1 MNINLITEE
10 EVHLI
15 LTSLPQLK
23 KLNGKEIKIT
33 EERDINGIVDLDNED
48 IKNISFRNEISFINE
63 TYRKVNEN
71 LKRNRI
77 NDNFKDTFQTLI
89 KNEINKINSN
99 EANAPNYIYATT
111 IIESQLS
118 IYSFFFEKFI
128 AVLDKKEEIALSE
141 VSKMLHENISRS
153 YLFLIKII
161 YQLYPKITAKTEM
174 LKKQLNEA
182 FVYVHSVE
190 KEINVF
196 EMKVK
201 NITKEK
207 DAIISKL
214 KDENDLLRMKLQKS
228 EKENKLMFDKLM
240 ADAKKI
246 IEENEDSKRELK
258 GVQRGDNESHKE
270 NKIQIHNSLMS
281 NKLLSSSSN
290 LKMISIRNIKE
301 TINEIYSSK
310 IDCDKITK
318 ENNLPKE
325 TLEQH
330 MYSFINQKYGLKQI
344 IIEYTTNFMNG
355 VCYYSNE
362 DNDIYLFA
370 KILKNEI
377 DEKFKLHIDQF
388 RKTISDKLFDYLTM
402 KYPFKNKSEITKMQR
417 EKICG
422 YLIEEEWKY
431 IISILLEEKD
441 NEYIDKKIYDMSLSN
456 SKKLLHKD
464 NRKLTR
470 EEIIN
475 QSKYPEENKVL
486 YYDIEYCIIELK
498 IKQRENYLKN
508 FVILFRKFDHDYDGI
523 ITEEEFI
530 KMIYSANIFGTETQ
544 EKIIEYLSIIDPNN
558 HQHII
563 FTACVD
569 LFTSQL
575 YEGKPVMDLL
585 IGNK

>member
-1 MNINLITEE
+1 MKKVKTLEELNINLNTEE

-23 KLNGKEIKIT
+23 KLNGKEIKLT

-48 IKNISFRNEISFINE
+48 IKNISFRSEISFINE

-128 AVLDKKEEIALSE
+128 TVLDKKEESSLSE
-141 VSKMLHENISRS
+141 VSKMLHENISKS

-182 FVYVHSVE
+182 FEYVHSVE

-196 EMKVK
+196 EMNVK
-201 NITKEK
+201 DITKEK

-214 KDENDLLRMKLQKS
+214 KDENELLRMKLQKS
-228 EKENKLMFDKLM
+228 EKENKLMLDKLM

-258 GVQRGDNESHKE
+258 GVQRGDNEPHKE
-270 NKIQIHNSLMS
+270 NEIHNSLRS
-281 NKLLSSSSN
+281 NKLLSSSSSN

-310 IDCDKITK
+310 MDCDRITK

-330 MYSFINQKYGLKQI
+330 M
-344 IIEYTTNFMNG
+344 
-355 VCYYSNE
+355 
-362 DNDIYLFA
+362 
-370 KILKNEI
+370 
-377 DEKFKLHIDQF
+377 
-388 RKTISDKLFDYLTM
+388 
-402 KYPFKNKSEITKMQR
+402 
-417 EKICG
+417 
-422 YLIEEEWKY
+422 
-431 IISILLEEKD
+431 
-441 NEYIDKKIYDMSLSN
+441 
-456 SKKLLHKD
+456 
-464 NRKLTR
+464 
-470 EEIIN
+470 
-475 QSKYPEENKVL
+475 
-486 YYDIEYCIIELK
+486 
-498 IKQRENYLKN
+498 
-508 FVILFRKFDHDYDGI
+508 
-523 ITEEEFI
+523 
-530 KMIYSANIFGTETQ
+530 
-544 EKIIEYLSIIDPNN
+544 
-558 HQHII
+558 
-563 FTACVD
+563 
-569 LFTSQL
+569 
-575 YEGKPVMDLL
+575 
-585 IGNK
+585 